1 MNEYRTHYA
10 GKITND
16 DINKIVKI
24 SGWVENIRDHGG
36 IIFVDIRD
44 QFGVVQT
51 VSNDDHL
58 YDGITKESVVSI
70 EGIVR
75 KRSEDDYNP
84 KILSGEVEILANK
97 INVLSKSL
105 NVLPFEIITSKNVS
119 EDVRLK
125 YR

>member
-75 KRSEDDYNP
+75 KRSEDDY
-84 KILSGEVEILANK
+84 I
-97 INVLSKSL
+97 
-105 NVLPFEIITSKNVS
+105 
-119 EDVRLK
+119 LK
-125 YR
+125 Y

>member
-58 YDGITKESVVSI
+58 YDG
-70 EGIVR
+70 
-75 KRSEDDYNP
+75 N
-84 KILSGEVEILANK
+84 
-97 INVLSKSL
+97 
-105 NVLPFEIITSKNVS
+105 
-119 EDVRLK
+119 
-125 YR
+125 